1 MKRLALVAALAA
13 ALPAHADSGRLLL
26 EEPFTDSFGS
36 FAEKANDQ
44 VVTSYLSDG
53 SYSVTLIARDYSYV
67 ISPGGVPDAKDVS
80 VEVNASQSTNVFD
93 SLYGLAC
100 RVQSDGSRYM
110 LAVSNAGLA
119 HIIARIDVKSDGH
132 HVEVLSQ
139 GPLPEDGFVG
149 NDQLRADCQ
158 GDKLTLYVNG
168 RVMAEARDG
177 ALDQPGQV
185 GISMVSAGDFAG
197 LAIGLFD
204 DFVVRELPPAD
215 PAVATPSPSNAPAK
229 AVDTAR
235 AGADFLPEPP
245 TIPAAQ
251 DDTVT
256 GSWVGRAINEGL
268 AAEAVWLNLEQVGFR
283 VKGDA
288 FVHLNGAPGYVKLGD
303 IIGGFDPSGE
313 LKADI
318 AVDPK
323 AYDQG
328 VRTRAIAMTLDFY
341 ARPSGNKALGNI
353 NLDPQGSGGDPDAV
367 GALELEQR

>member
-1 MKRLALVAALAA
+1 MKRLVIAAVTA
-13 ALPAHADSGRLLL
+13 ALPSLALADSGQVLLD
-26 EEPFTDSFGS
+26 ESFNDSFGS
-36 FAEKANDQ
+36 FAETANDQ
-44 VVTSYLSDG
+44 VVTTYLSDG
-53 SYSVTLIARDYSYV
+53 TYSVTLIARDYSYV
-67 ISPGGVPDAKDVS
+67 ITPAGVPDAKDVS
-80 VEVNASQSTNVFD
+80 VEVNASQSTSVFD

-100 RVQSDGSRYM
+100 RIQPDGSRYM

-119 HIIARIDVKSDGH
+119 HIIARIDVKGGGH
-132 HVEVLSQ
+132 HIEVLSK

-168 RVMAEARDG
+168 RVMAEARDN

-185 GISMVSAGDFAG
+185 GISMVSADDFAG

-204 DFVVRELPPAD
+204 DFVVHALPSSGD
-215 PAVATPSPSNAPAK
+215 AVATGSATTAPA
-229 AVDTAR
+229 
-235 AGADFLPEPP
+235 ADSSYLPEPP

-256 GSWVGRAINEGL
+256 GSWVGHAINEGL
-268 AAEAVWLNLEQVGFR
+268 PAEAVWLNLEQVGYR
-283 VKGDA
+283 VNGDA
-288 FVHLNGAPGYVKLGD
+288 YVHLSGKPGYVKLGD

-323 AYDQG
+323 AYNEG
-328 VRTRAIAMTLDFY
+328 VGTRKIAFDLDFY

-353 NLDPQGSGGDPDAV
+353 NLNPSGPGTDPNV
-367 GALELEQR
+367 IGALELEQR